1 MDGYYHSDSIRYRIR
16 VPLHLQSML
25 RDGFD
30 KGTHL
35 LIDARGSVADRTVLN
50 GYNQTDKIKI
60 NLIYTE

>member
-1 MDGYYHSDSIRYRIR
+1 M
-16 VPLHLQSML
+16 PLHLQSML

-35 LIDARGSVADRTVLN
+35 LIDARGSVAERTVLN
-50 GYNQTDKIKI
+50 GYNETDKIKI